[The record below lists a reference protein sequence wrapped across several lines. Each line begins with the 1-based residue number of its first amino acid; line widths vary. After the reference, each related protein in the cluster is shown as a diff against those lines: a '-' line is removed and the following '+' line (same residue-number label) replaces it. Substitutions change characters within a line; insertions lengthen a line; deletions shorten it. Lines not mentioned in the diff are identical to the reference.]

1 MAEELHVHPQTIR
14 YRLGR
19 LHDLWGDALD
29 DPEVR
34 ARLTLALV
42 WRE

>member
-1 MAEELHVHPQTIR
+1 
-14 YRLGR
+14 LGR
-19 LHDLWGDALD
+19 LHDLFGEALD